1 MGDSGGGIACGTYR
15 PLIAGERGSAGSIG
29 SEGMAGKVQRIKIWK
44 RRGVLGY
51 TVCTK
56 DEKPV
61 NFLNLQNLFN
71 LSVNAMD
78 LGEAFLRKSPLTL
91 HFHHATIILQKGFQY
106 LIVHKRMT
114 PHEIT
119 RARGGSSC
127 SKHKTKL
134 QAYHTLPL

>member
-1 MGDSGGGIACGTYR
+1 MKAPQSFR
-15 PLIAGERGSAGSIG
+15 
-29 SEGMAGKVQRIKIWK
+29 
-44 RRGVLGY
+44 Y

-56 DEKPV
+56 DEKSV
-61 NFLNLQNLFN
+61 NFLNLQKPFN